1 MIMMGKS
8 IRQIWVNDGT
18 LFIRFLVQRAELEQ
32 QRREEEEEEARLRQ
46 EELERS
52 RIKSEDIQSSASDEG
67 VLVKGNSGDELE
79 IYGYAK
85 ERRDSEE

>member
-18 LFIRFLVQRAELEQ
+18 QFIRFLVQRAELEQ
-32 QRREEEEEEARLRQ
+32 QRREEEEEARLRQ